1 MGLNCK
7 NITINANIITLAI
20 LVVAKKLIVFDK
32 GKGISGHIVKS
43 LPAPIKSVIIPIPNE
58 ANTVPNKFPTPPR
71 TTTIKQPTI

>member
-20 LVVAKKLIVFDK
+20 LVVAKKLIVFES
-32 GKGISGHIVKS
+32 GKGISGHIDKS

-58 ANTVPNKFPTPPR
+58 ANTVHNKFPTPPR

>member
-20 LVVAKKLIVFDK
+20 LVVAKKLIVFDS
-32 GKGISGHIVKS
+32 GKGISGHIDKS
-43 LPAPIKSVIIPIPNE
+43 LPAPIKSVIIHIPKDE
-58 ANTVPNKFPTPPR
+58 STVPNKFPTPPS

>member
-20 LVVAKKLIVFDK
+20 LVVAIKLIVVER
-32 GKGISGHIVKS
+32 GKGRSGHIDKS
-43 LPAPIKSVIIPIPNE
+43 LQAPIKSVIIPIPKE
-58 ANTVPNKFPTPPR
+58 ASTVPNKFPTPPR